1 MSKYYL
7 ILYLK
12 HDTQQVR
19 NKKIVKRKRVILVE
33 THYWNGVTNK
43 FCIECDLFQLGTWTH
58 DKSFTLK
65 TLTYFFFHVFKRYN
79 IDKLTI

>member
-33 THYWNGVTNK
+33 THY
-43 FCIECDLFQLGTWTH
+43 
-58 DKSFTLK
+58 
-65 TLTYFFFHVFKRYN
+65 
-79 IDKLTI
+79 